1 MPRARNIKP
10 GFFRNELLVE
20 LNFETRLLF
29 IGLWTLADKAGR
41 LEDRPLKIKIELFP
55 ADPLDVSSM
64 LHALTMHGFITRYTV
79 DGKKYIQI
87 DKFLKHQ
94 RPHHKEQES
103 SLPPLSKEDKDEG
116 KNKKETK
123 GCAYLDDTQFMDES
137 STVQEE
143 PKKELLAPLI
153 PDTGYL
159 IPDTRE
165 NNGPSGDE
173 PARNKKS
180 PSNKFTESE
189 FEEFWKTCRENW
201 HGVTGTKIEAKKEF
215 LKLSHSSEDLTEIT
229 RLTLVE
235 CQARK
240 RQNNAEGFAENMK
253 HVCRW
258 LKYRGWES
266 VADRPRPSASSHK
279 PWLHDSSQGSDAE
292 RYAILQEVL
301 RGAS

>member
-1 MPRARNIKP
+1 MQEGVGVMERPDVFMPLYIGDYLAGTSRLTT
-10 GFFRNELLVE
+10 EL
-20 LNFETRLLF
+20 
-29 IGLWTLADKAGR
+29 
-41 LEDRPLKIKIELFP
+41 
-55 ADPLDVSSM
+55 
-64 LHALTMHGFITRYTV
+64 HG
-79 DGKKYIQI
+79 
-87 DKFLKHQ
+87 
-94 RPHHKEQES
+94 
-103 SLPPLSKEDKDEG
+103 
-116 KNKKETK
+116 
-123 GCAYLDDTQFMDES
+123 AYLLLIMDYWMNGPLPDDD
-137 STVQEE
+137 
-143 PKKELLAPLI
+143 ELLASI
-153 PDTGYL
+153 VKMNPDAWSIARAKLEHFFAVCDGQWTQKRIEQEL
-159 IPDTRE
+159 AQACEKKRKSKEKATNAAKARWNNAPSNASSTPQAMHDE
-165 NNGPSGDE
+165 CPSPSPSPSPSEVNKSVKNNGPSGDE